1 MKSYDVFRDRTRSLR
16 ATDDLNEI
24 YRAKCQRLEEE
35 NGRLI
40 YMLFGDGIPSECEIE
55 RICCGKQIDY
65 GLRIPPMARL
75 GIRFRET
82 RRVWDPVGVKRYS
95 CELMLPRGTR
105 ITRLQAALMH
115 NMIAESLKPVIEERV
130 SKEGGGAE

>member
-1 MKSYDVFRDRTRSLR
+1 MKSYDVFRDRTRRLR
-16 ATDDLNEI
+16 ATKYLNEF
-24 YRAKCQRLEEE
+24 YRKKCQRLKEE
-35 NGRLI
+35 NGRLL
-40 YMLFGDGIPSECEIE
+40 YMLFGDEIPSECETE
-55 RICCGKQIDY
+55 MICCEKQI
-65 GLRIPPMARL
+65 GPRLHIPPMVRL

-82 RRVWDPVGVKRYS
+82 RRVWAPVGVKRYS

>member
-16 ATDDLNEI
+16 ATKDLNEF
-24 YRAKCQRLEEE
+24 YRKKCQRLKEE
-35 NGRLI
+35 NGRLL
-40 YMLFGDGIPSECEIE
+40 YMLFGDEIPSECETE
-55 RICCGKQIDY
+55 MICCEKQIDPS
-65 GLRIPPMARL
+65 LHIPPMVRL

-82 RRVWDPVGVKRYS
+82 RSEWDTGGVTRYR
-95 CELMLPRGTR
+95 CELVLPRGTR

-115 NMIAESLKPVIEERV
+115 NMIAESLKLATEERV